1 MTDQLRKKLQEEV
14 DALEHELV
22 HELPKEIKRAAA
34 LGDLSENAEY
44 HMAKQRQEFVKA
56 RFRQLGKRLADLSL
70 TNMNN
75 IPKDKVGLGSTVKVF
90 DSTKNEEIE
99 YKLVTSEESDV
110 GAGKIS
116 TTSPI
121 GRALLNKK
129 VGEEATVITPNGKR
143 ELEILSLS
151 TVHDEVAGAV
161 AHQSQ
166 RAHFYG
172 TVSEHLGRSPV
183 RLGHGRDAAAT
194 VLLRWP
200 GDHRLGLLRSG
211 GWASGAR
218 HQPGHALRCILR
230 FGGRPLQRR
239 FAVPGPS
246 GLLCAR

>member
-75 IPKDKVGLGSTVKVF
+75 IPKDKVGLGSTVTIF
-90 DSTKNEEIE
+90 DSTKNEEMRYE
-99 YKLVTSEESDV
+99 LVASEQSDV
-110 GAGKIS
+110 AAGRIS

-129 VGEEATVITPNGKR
+129 VGDTATVVTPGGSR
-143 ELEILSLS
+143 EMEILKLS
-151 TVHDEVAGAV
+151 TMHDLTEAKIEAEL
-161 AHQSQ
+161 HS
-166 RAHFYG
+166 
-172 TVSEHLGRSPV
+172 
-183 RLGHGRDAAAT
+183 
-194 VLLRWP
+194 
-200 GDHRLGLLRSG
+200 
-211 GWASGAR
+211 
-218 HQPGHALRCILR
+218 
-230 FGGRPLQRR
+230 RPE
-239 FAVPGPS
+239 S
-246 GLLCAR
+246 K